1 MPDLLTEAND
11 GSALGETMRNTY
23 RIYQVDAFTH
33 VRFTGNPAGVV
44 PDAAG
49 LDDAQMQAIARELN
63 NSETA
68 FILPPRGPGHDVH
81 VRFFT
86 PTTEVP
92 VCGHATIASHYV
104 RAIEGTHLQG
114 RVHQLTGAGVLAV
127 DVEPTAPADF
137 RIWMHQRE
145 PTFGALLTGEKRRV
159 LLTALRLSD
168 DELGEGPIQI
178 VSTGHSKVMV
188 PLRDRGVLN
197 ALAPDLGALAALSQT
212 IGCNGFHAFTL
223 ANPDSDT
230 LAHARMFAPA
240 IGIAEDPVTGNAN
253 GPLGAYLVQ
262 HRLVPHVQLHSGLSG
277 WIRQGEAIGR
287 PGRVRVD
294 VSVDPRGMPNHVRI
308 AGDAVIAFRGE
319 LCM

>member
-1 MPDLLTEAND
+1 MEH
-11 GSALGETMRNTY
+11 SY
-23 RIYQVDAFTH
+23 RIYQVDAFTRS
-33 VRFTGNPAGVV
+33 RFTGNPAGVV

-49 LDDAQMQAIARELN
+49 LDEAQMQAIARELN

-68 FILPPRGPGHDVH
+68 FILPPRGPDHDVH

-104 RAIEGTHLQG
+104 RAIEGAAVGGTL
-114 RVHQLTGAGVLAV
+114 HQLTGAGVLAV
-127 DVEPTAPADF
+127 DVEPLESRDY

-145 PTFGALLTGEKRRV
+145 PAFGAVLDDGQRRALLA
-159 LLTALRLSD
+159 ALHLAE
-168 DELGEGPIQI
+168 DELGQGPIQI

-188 PLRDRGVLN
+188 PLRDRTLLD
-197 ALAPDLGALAALSQT
+197 ALAPDLAGLAALSRA

-223 ANPDSDT
+223 ADPDHDT

-262 HRLVPHVQLHSGLSG
+262 HRLLPPAQLRSGLSG
-277 WIRQGEAIGR
+277 WITQGEAMGR
-287 PGRVRVD
+287 PGRVKVE
-294 VSVDPRGMPNHVRI
+294 VTVDPATLRPTAVRI
-308 AGDAVIAFRGE
+308 GGDAVVAFRGE
-319 LCM
+319 MRL